1 MTINALDV
9 VSIEELRQHI
19 EFDSDDRDALI
30 ARYAQGALDYC
41 LTYCDEPRWKQPD
54 DLPSQVV
61 SAMLVFFCDAFEHR
75 GAQTETQLYAN
86 QRAHDLLFQVRN
98 WRGETDVVEGV

>member
-30 ARYAQGALDYC
+30 ARYAQG
-41 LTYCDEPRWKQPD
+41 RWIT
-54 DLPSQVV
+54 
-61 SAMLVFFCDAFEHR
+61 A
-75 GAQTETQLYAN
+75 
-86 QRAHDLLFQVRN
+86 
-98 WRGETDVVEGV
+98 

>member
-61 SAMLVFFCDAFEHR
+61 SAMLLFFCDAFEHAERRQRLSFMPTR
-75 GAQTETQLYAN
+75 GPMICYF
-86 QRAHDLLFQVRN
+86 R
-98 WRGETDVVEGV
+98 

>member
-1 MTINALDV
+1 MW
-9 VSIEELRQHI
+9 SIEELRQHI

-30 ARYAQGALDYC
+30 ARYAQALDYC

-54 DLPSQVV
+54 DLLRRL
-61 SAMLVFFCDAFEHR
+61 SAPCFYFSVMPLNIAER
-75 GAQTETQLYAN
+75 RQTQLYAN

-98 WRGETDVVEGV
+98 WRGETDEAEGA

>member
-61 SAMLVFFCDAFEHR
+61 SAMLLFSVMPLNIAERRQRLNFMPTR
-75 GAQTETQLYAN
+75 GPMICYF
-86 QRAHDLLFQVRN
+86 R
-98 WRGETDVVEGV
+98 